1 MMNSKELRELT
12 LEGMAQRIADDELVD
27 AYDQL
32 AGHLHEID
40 GSESAE
46 DLEKRLRNRVNH
58 LKWKK
63 NVKEEEKN
71 EAIRNL
77 LGKITELSG
86 KSIRLAES
94 DPDIA
99 VKCSMAA
106 NYLSETASNIDG
118 ISTL

>member
-1 MMNSKELRELT
+1 MNSKELRELT
-12 LEGMAQRIADDELVD
+12 LEGMAQRIADGQLVD

-40 GSESAE
+40 DSESPE
-46 DLEKRLRNRVNH
+46 DLEKRLRDRVRD

-71 EAIRNL
+71 EAIRKL
-77 LGKITELSG
+77 LSQID
-86 KSIRLAES
+86 RLAGRSLQLADS

-106 NYLSETASNIDG
+106 NYLSETASNIDD